1 MQEVRDRTARAGT
14 AGTVRPRPPRTV
26 QEVIRFIQW
35 TMNTARYTEEM
46 TRIAII
52 AGIVAIAL
60 ALMLPHEARAK
71 AKGDNVGAPVKE
83 MTTGTSRADIADGL
97 IPPAYFYR
105 ASMASSTMATST
117 EKMTRAE
124 KRAAIKEL
132 KAEIKR
138 LQKLVRSLTR

>member
-1 MQEVRDRTARAGT
+1 
-14 AGTVRPRPPRTV
+14 
-26 QEVIRFIQW
+26 
-35 TMNTARYTEEM
+35 M
-46 TRIAII
+46 TKLAIL
-52 AGIVAIAL
+52 AAIVATAFIL
-60 ALMLPHEARAK
+60 LMPSYAHAK

-83 MTTGTSRADIADGL
+83 VTTGASRADIADGL

-117 EKMTRAE
+117 EKMTKAE

-132 KAEIKR
+132 RAEIKR

>member
-1 MQEVRDRTARAGT
+1 MTT
-14 AGTVRPRPPRTV
+14 
-26 QEVIRFIQW
+26 
-35 TMNTARYTEEM
+35 RYTYEM
-46 TRIAII
+46 TKLAIAAAII
-52 AGIVAIAL
+52 ATAL
-60 ALMLPHEARAK
+60 ALLIPHEANAK

-97 IPPAYFYR
+97 MPPAYFYR
-105 ASMASSTMATST
+105 ASMATSTMATST

-138 LQKLVRSLTR
+138 LQKILRSLTR